1 VRRRAGRLAGG
12 ALLPAALWLVLGV
25 GGLAVGLA
33 IVAADLLWA
42 PAPRRLLAAA
52 AALVAALPP
61 VVLVAGLPDSA
72 GIGPQLAAA
81 HRWTDLLVG
90 AALALLVLATVRD
103 LGAPATGRGGP
114 PS

>member
-1 VRRRAGRLAGG
+1 MRRRSGRLAGR
-12 ALLPAALWLVLGV
+12 AALPAALWLVLGV

-42 PAPRRLLAAA
+42 PPPRRLLAAS

-61 VVLVAGLPDSA
+61 VVLVAGLPDPL
-72 GIGPQLAAA
+72 GIGPQFAAR
-81 HRWTDLLVG
+81 RWTDLMVG
-90 AALALLVLATVRD
+90 AALALLVMATVRD
-103 LGAPATGRGGP
+103 LGDPAADPGGP

>member
-1 VRRRAGRLAGG
+1 VRRWTGRLAGR
-12 ALLPAALWLVLGV
+12 AALPAALWLVLGV

-42 PAPRRLLAAA
+42 PPPRRLLVAA

-61 VVLVAGLPDSA
+61 VVLVAGLPDPS
-72 GIGPQLAAA
+72 GIGPQFAA

-103 LGAPATGRGGP
+103 LAAGPGGP